1 MINERL
7 IKTKMEK
14 YLRLPLNMAIVQF
27 LMNIIVYFIDIKAGI
42 AVTCFFVLYLVIAV
56 AFYIKSKP
64 MIQNEMIDFAIEHGQ
79 VQKQLLTDFAV
90 PYILT
95 DSEGKILWSNNQYKE
110 VMGKEITSKRNIMQ
124 AFPDITIENLPQGVE
139 KNRFSLRV
147 EEKVYNIEL
156 RRVKLESP
164 EDQAAYNTELNTLVA
179 IYFFDETNLNRYIRQ
194 NKEEKL
200 VAGLIYIDNFDEALE
215 SIEDVRRSL
224 LVALVD
230 RKIKKYM
237 QNIDAVCKNLEKDKY
252 FIVMK
257 QKHML
262 DLQANK
268 FSLLEEIRTINIGN
282 DMSMTLS
289 ISMAMNC
296 DSYVEAFEMATAT
309 MDLALGRGGDQAVV
323 RDGEK
328 IYYYGGKSQIV
339 EKNTRVKARIKAHA
353 LKETIETKEKI
364 IIMGHS
370 LPDVDSIG
378 AAIGIY
384 RLAKTLNKRAHIV
397 INEATISIR
406 PIINN
411 FIGNSM
417 YEEDLFINS
426 EEAIEIVDN
435 DTLLV
440 VVDVNRPSYTECPD
454 LLTLAKHIVVL
465 DHHRQTSET
474 IDDSILSYIEP
485 YASSTCEMVAEIL
498 QYVSDKPK
506 LKPIEADAMYS
517 GILVDTDNFVTKT
530 GVRTFEAAAFLR
542 RSGADVVRVRK
553 MSREDMD
560 NYKIR
565 ANIIQNAEVFE
576 TEFALSVFESGNID
590 SPTVL
595 AAQAANELLDIDGIS
610 ASFVLTTVKGK
621 IYISARS
628 IDDINVQLVMEKFGG
643 GGHLNVAG
651 AQLENSTMEEAV
663 VNLKDVLR
671 NMLEEGDI

>member
-1 MINERL
+1 MINESL

-14 YLRLPLNMAIVQF
+14 YLRLPLRLTLLQL
-27 LMNIIVYFIDIKAGI
+27 LMNIIVYFIDLRAGI
-42 AVTCFFVLYLVIAV
+42 IVTCFFFLYLVIAV
-56 AFYIKSKP
+56 VFYIKSKP
-64 MIQNEMIDFAIEHGQ
+64 IIQNEMIDFAIEHGQ
-79 VQKQLLTDFAV
+79 VQNKLLADFAV

-95 DSEGKILWSNNQYKE
+95 DNDGKILWSNNQYKE
-110 VMGKEITSKRNIMQ
+110 VMGKEITAKRNIMQ
-124 AFPDITIENLPQGVE
+124 AFPEITIENIPQDVE
-139 KNRFSLRV
+139 KNSFTLRV
-147 EEKVYNIEL
+147 EDKVYNIEL
-156 RRVKLESP
+156 RRVQLANPQDELIGN
-164 EDQAAYNTELNTLVA
+164 AELNTLVA
-179 IYFFDETNLNRYIRQ
+179 IYFFDETNLNRYITQ

-200 VAGLIYIDNFDEALE
+200 VAGLIYIDNYDEALE

-257 QKHML
+257 QKHMQE
-262 DLQANK
+262 LQANK

-296 DSYVEAFEMATAT
+296 DSYVEAFEMATAA

-378 AAIGIY
+378 SAIGIY
-384 RLAKTLNKRAHIV
+384 RLARTLNKRAHIV

-406 PIINN
+406 PIVNN

-426 EEAIEIVDN
+426 EEAIQIVDN

-440 VVDVNRPSYTECPD
+440 VVDVNRPSYTECPE
-454 LLTLAKHIVVL
+454 LLNLTKHIVVL
-465 DHHRQTSET
+465 DHHRQTGET
-474 IDDSILSYIEP
+474 IDNAILSYIEP

-542 RSGADVVRVRK
+542 RNGADVVRVRK

-560 NYKIR
+560 SYKIR

-576 TEFALSVFESGNID
+576 SEFALSVFDSTNID

-628 IDDINVQLVMEKFGG
+628 IDDINVQLVMEKLGG

-651 AQLENSTMEEAV
+651 AQIENCTMEEAV
-663 VNLKDVLR
+663 DNLKDLLR
-671 NMLEEGDI
+671 KMLEEGDI